1 MAPTAVFTAANT
13 TAAYQLRYHFGWST
27 RGRQQR
33 FNSPEIRAAVSE
45 GLAEVA
51 SRHGYHLLESNI
63 SPTVVRSLVSLKP
76 HDSPSRVTGIVRGNL
91 SKSLRERWGMRD
103 IWSRGA
109 FFRSVGTVTGDVI
122 RQYVAQQFSHHGVTS
137 ERFALAQFHDP
148 YDAAQVRSDSHA
160 RFEYNVHV
168 VLVTDWRV
176 PFLDPEVAEAL
187 VEYWRRVCDK
197 KRWVVWDIEVVSD
210 HAHLYLG
217 LRPVDAPQ
225 SVALSLMNNS
235 EHYCERRY
243 ASAMCDAK
251 LSTLWRPSFYVGTAG
266 AATTAQVMSFL
277 TNDRTDDREM
287 ARRT

>member
-1 MAPTAVFTAANT
+1 MVPSAVFTAANT
-13 TAAYQLRYHFGWST
+13 TAAYQLRYHFGWCT
-27 RGRQQR
+27 RGRQPC
-33 FNSPEIRAAVSE
+33 FNSPELCAAVNA
-45 GLAEVA
+45 GLADVA
-51 SRHGYHLLESNI
+51 RRHDYHLLESTI
-63 SPTVVRSLVSLKP
+63 SPMVVRSLVSLQP

-122 RQYVAQQFSHHGVTS
+122 RQYIAGQFAHHGVTS
-137 ERFALAQFHDP
+137 VRDPARLILAQFHDAR
-148 YDAAQVRSDSHA
+148 DAAQLRSDAHA

-176 PFLDPEVAEAL
+176 PFLDLEVAEAL
-187 VEYWRRVCDK
+187 VGYWRQVCEK
-197 KRWVVWDIEVVSD
+197 KEWIAWDIEVVSD
-210 HAHLYLG
+210 HAHLFLG

-243 ASAMCDAK
+243 VAAMRDAK
-251 LSTLWRPSFYVGTAG
+251 LSALWRPSFYVGTAG
-266 AATTAQVMSFL
+266 AATTAQVRSFL
-277 TNDRTDDREM
+277 LNT
-287 ARRT
+287 